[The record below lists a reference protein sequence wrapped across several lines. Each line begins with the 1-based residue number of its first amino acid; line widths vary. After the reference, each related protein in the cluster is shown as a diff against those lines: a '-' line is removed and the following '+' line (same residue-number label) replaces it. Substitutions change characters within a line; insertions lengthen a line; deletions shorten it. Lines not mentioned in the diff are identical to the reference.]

1 MYSREYITVME
12 QYEQQLL
19 ENYYKEKREAD
30 EE

>member
-12 QYEQQLL
+12 QNEQQLL
-19 ENYYKEKREAD
+19 EDYYKEKREAD